1 MPSATIDGLRIN
13 FELHGERGD
22 PLILVHGATGDI
34 TDWRHQVAEFAPT
47 HRVLIMDLRGHGRST
62 APADRDAYSIDRMA
76 RDVVEL
82 VDHVGFD
89 RYHLVGHSMG
99 GAISQEIALADPQR
113 LASLTLFD
121 TGYGHARV
129 PDERL
134 ARYNAKRHRL
144 AEEEG
149 MAAVANMPSRFEPPP
164 FQTAER
170 RDEER
175 ARLSRMSVDAF
186 IGIARGI
193 EAWSGTRDR
202 IETLRVPTLL
212 ICGELD
218 LAFLKAIT
226 RLSEKI
232 PDSTLA
238 IIPQAAHSPQY
249 ERPDLFNAAL
259 RAHLEGHALTLTH

>member
-1 MPSATIDGLRIN
+1 
-13 FELHGERGD
+13 
-22 PLILVHGATGDI
+22 
-34 TDWRHQVAEFAPT
+34 
-47 HRVLIMDLRGHGRST
+47 MDLRGHGRSDART
-62 APADRDAYSIDRMA
+62 DRDAYTIDRMA

-82 VDHVGFD
+82 IDHVGFD

-99 GAISQEIALADPQR
+99 GAISQEIALGNPER

-121 TGYGHARV
+121 TGYSNPRAN
-129 PDERL
+129 DERR
-134 ARYNAKRHRL
+134 AKYNARRHKL

-149 MAAVANMPSRFEPPP
+149 MAAVANMPSPIPPAP
-164 FQTAER
+164 FQTEER
-170 RDEER
+170 REETR
-175 ARLSRMSVDAF
+175 VRLSRMSVDAF

-193 EAWSGTRDR
+193 DAWPGTRDR

-218 LAFLKAIT
+218 LAFLKAIN

-232 PDSTLA
+232 PNSTLE

-259 RAHLEGHALTLTH
+259 RQHLNAHALMT